1 MNKKVYIAAVWIAL
15 LGFTAGSGCSD
26 DEKKPGVAANNA
38 ANNTNNG
45 TDNNVNNTP
54 NNAPNNN
61 NNCTPGAP
69 GCGVAGQVSDPAA
82 RSCEVVLRE
91 TGATIQGATFG
102 AGVTGQLR
110 RQAPNVALAFVRD
123 ADAPFEGAPVALQV
137 DGAADG
143 FTVRSVTCFD
153 NTGAALEGA
162 EVKF

>member
-1 MNKKVYIAAVWIAL
+1 MSKIIYVIAGLIAL
-15 LGFTAGSGCSD
+15 LGLSAGSGCSD
-26 DEKKPGVAANNA
+26 DEKKPAVAANNA

-61 NNCTPGAP
+61 NCTPGEP

-102 AGVTGQLR
+102 EGVTGQVR
-110 RQAPNVALAFVRD
+110 RQAPNVAVAFVRN

-153 NTGAALEGA
+153 NTGAALAGA